1 MLILVLSS
9 LAFAGVL
16 YIDVTKHMQV
26 VEVETKCGNIYI
38 APVEFNP
45 GIKLRVDPP
54 FIDDANVTAMRIA
67 AEKAEAEMRKR
78 YGENWRNV
86 TDPRERWWR
95 EFEYNGSRVNAL
107 IQISDE
113 LSKVFVEEL
122 SKGGVIVYDANLVPG
137 RLPGDKKAFG
147 TMLVYIHHKG
157 DVEEMLRIAR
167 ELSRQYNVSVVI
179 FNYPEIK
186 FRAWCNITAGLLEE
200 EVKRLNLPVWGR
212 PRQGEMS
219 LGGPLTNP
227 TSIYGEA
234 WALLHF
240 YPVKKPT
247 PREWEEIKKYLSD
260 TKLAYTIIFYS
271 EEEKPLFEI
280 VLFDTAPDMGIN
292 AIMPWLILLAI
303 LAAVAAGVVIVI
315 RLLRR

>member
-1 MLILVLSS
+1 MRGVLLILVLSS
-9 LAFAGVL
+9 LIFAGVL
-16 YIDVTKHMQV
+16 YIDVAKHMQV

-54 FIDDANVTAMRIA
+54 FIDDVNVTAMRIA

-219 LGGPLTNP
+219 LGGPLSGLSP
-227 TSIYGEA
+227 IYGDA

-240 YPVKKPT
+240 YPVKQPT
-247 PREWEEIKKYLSD
+247 PKEWEEIKKYLSD
-260 TKLAYTIIFYS
+260 TRLAYTIIFYS
-271 EEEKPLFEI
+271 EREVPLLQITPLAE
-280 VLFDTAPDMGIN
+280 TNTGA
-292 AIMPWLILLAI
+292 WLILLAI
-303 LAAVAAGVVIVI
+303 LAAVAAGVVIAI
-315 RLLRR
+315 LLLRR